1 MIMAE
6 EEMLRGHFG
15 AAYDDYRKRVAAIIP
30 FIL

>member
-1 MIMAE
+1 MVE
-6 EEMLRGHFG
+6 EQMLRAHFG